1 MQTAALLSHAKFIFR
16 KSLNKAER
24 EAAAFEILKTSLAP
38 SNSQSLIP
46 FGEQKKNKTKQ
57 KMNKQKQANKQENH
71 SILQWKSQMPDTLY
85 K

>member
-16 KSLNKAER
+16 KSLSKAER

-46 FGEQKKNKTKQ
+46 FGEQKNKTKQ